1 MTDRHLRLAWTF
13 GIEWNRVAGQPFCC
27 CRVCRFNRS
36 VDLRVR
42 VGMKTAGYG
51 STTRRLTT
59 NETSKFSNHFR
70 CLVFF
75 FTSEK
80 KKKLLTRN
88 VIASGGQ
95 SPMIATRRDEN
106 KKVLTYLFGLFDK
119 AIVES
124 YLEKG
129 IGLPHRRVDYSG
141 QLRFQNIYNVV
152 LLLGLLDIVNF
163 RVGEWKMGFWPNI
176 GKSEPARPGFQMFP
190 NSLFSLISR
199 LLPYWLIKKDRK
211 RVEQKQENRHTREKK
226 GI

>member
-1 MTDRHLRLAWTF
+1 
-13 GIEWNRVAGQPFCC
+13 
-27 CRVCRFNRS
+27 
-36 VDLRVR
+36 
-42 VGMKTAGYG
+42 
-51 STTRRLTT
+51 
-59 NETSKFSNHFR
+59 
-70 CLVFF
+70 
-75 FTSEK
+75 
-80 KKKLLTRN
+80 
-88 VIASGGQ
+88 
-95 SPMIATRRDEN
+95 MIATRRDEN

-119 AIVES
+119 TIVES

-129 IGLPHRRVDYSG
+129 IGLPHHRVDYSG

-226 GI
+226 RNLTSFIFSSTCPQKSFRNATTRSLFLSSEDNGGHTSLLLLLLPSIIKFHVGGEREREREVIRLIAIEISPDVRWWWVQEKRGR